1 MLKTHTCGELKHDC
15 IGQEVTL
22 AGWVHRRRDHGG
34 LTFIDLRDRW
44 GLVQVVS
51 DPEYAEAHEIM
62 ASLRSEYVVQVSGNV
77 RGRPDGAT
85 NPDMAS
91 GDIELVAKQVEIL
104 NISKTPPFDIN
115 KITRVEEG
123 LRQKY
128 RYLDLRR
135 SHMLENLHLRHNTI
149 AFIRNHLSQSDFL
162 EVETPILFKTTP
174 EGARDYLVP
183 SRLHKGKFYALPQS
197 PQQLKQLLMVAGVEK
212 YFQIA
217 RCFRDEDQ
225 RGDRQPEFTQLDI
238 EMSFVEQEDVLQTIE
253 VMMTQLVSNLTSMK
267 FQQTPW
273 PRFSNEEAL
282 NRFGT
287 DKPDL
292 RFGIELQDVTE
303 LVSKSEFKIF
313 SSAEAVKGINAEG
326 CGTYTRKE
334 IDSLTDFVKKY
345 GAGGLAWAVV
355 GEDDSISR
363 SSFGKYVDV
372 VTMNALKK
380 KMQAKPGDL
389 LLLVA
394 SEIDI
399 VHDSLAALRIKIG
412 EKISSYDPNTLA
424 CCWVVDFPLFNW
436 NEQENRWDPSHH
448 LFTAPLTEDLCHL
461 KTDPGKVRGSQYD
474 MVCNGYEMAGGSIRI
489 HDSELQQQIFG
500 LIGLEQSVA
509 IDRFGH
515 MLEAFEYGTPP
526 HGGIAVGIDRLV
538 MLLAQEKNIREVIAF
553 PKSQQ
558 ATDLMVGAPSSADV
572 DQLNE
577 LHINVVDPPDDIIE

>member
-1 MLKTHTCGELKHDC
+1 M
-15 IGQEVTL
+15 
-22 AGWVHRRRDHGG
+22 
-34 LTFIDLRDRW
+34 
-44 GLVQVVS
+44 
-51 DPEYAEAHEIM
+51 
-62 ASLRSEYVVQVSGNV
+62 
-77 RGRPDGAT
+77 
-85 NPDMAS
+85 
-91 GDIELVAKQVEIL
+91 
-104 NISKTPPFDIN
+104 
-115 KITRVEEG
+115 TRVEEG

-135 SHMLENLHLRHNTI
+135 SHMLANLSLRHKTI
-149 AFIRNHLSQSDFL
+149 AFIRDHLSRSGFL

-225 RGDRQPEFTQLDI
+225 RGDRQPEFTQLDL

-253 VMMTQLVSNLTSMK
+253 VMMRDLVFNLTDMK

-273 PRFSNEEAL
+273 PRFSSEEVL

-292 RFGIELQDVTE
+292 RFGIELQDLTE
-303 LVSKSEFKIF
+303 LVADSEFKIF

-345 GAGGLAWAVV
+345 GARGLAWAVI
-355 GEDDSISR
+355 GEDGSISR
-363 SSFGKYVDV
+363 SSFGKYIDV
-372 VTMNALKK
+372 VTMDALNK
-380 KMQAKPGDL
+380 KMQSKPGDL

-394 SEIDI
+394 SDIDV
-399 VHDSLAALRIKIG
+399 VHDSLAALRVKIG
-412 EKISSYDPNTLA
+412 EKISSYDPNILA

-448 LFTAPLTEDLCHL
+448 LFTAPLTEDISYLE
-461 KTDPGKVRGSQYD
+461 TDPGRVRGSQYD

-489 HDSELQQQIFG
+489 HDSSLQQQIFG
-500 LIGLEQSVA
+500 LIGLKQNVA
-509 IDRFGH
+509 LDRFGH

-577 LHINVVDPPDDIIE
+577 LHINVVDSPDGVIE